1 MTQENKLQFG
11 SKSTLRC
18 YVASYNKYIYILN
31 NLVYNNILSSYAR
44 SHSDTAMLL
53 QDADTDSEMYDRR
66 EASFVVETENPS
78 KNTSG
83 YSITQLNEH
92 DH

>member
-1 MTQENKLQFG
+1 M
-11 SKSTLRC
+11 
-18 YVASYNKYIYILN
+18 
-31 NLVYNNILSSYAR
+31 YNNVLSSHAC
-44 SHSDTAMLL
+44 SHGDTAMLL
-53 QDADTDSEMYDRR
+53 QDDADTDSEMYDRR